1 MKINKTTIFGSRG
14 DSIAEK
20 GGKEKES
27 NKDSIINWNN
37 IKQDSQSYISI
48 LDQQQHERTDK

>member
-20 GGKEKES
+20 GGKEKS
-27 NKDSIINWNN
+27 NKDRIINWNN
-37 IKQDSQSYISI
+37 IKQDSQSYVSI
-48 LDQQQHERTDK
+48 LDQQQYERTDK

>member
-1 MKINKTTIFGSRG
+1 MKINKTTIFGSPRG

-27 NKDSIINWNN
+27 NKDRIINWNN
-37 IKQDSQSYISI
+37 IKQDSQSYVSI
-48 LDQQQHERTDK
+48 LDQQHERTDK

>member
-27 NKDSIINWNN
+27 NKDRIINWNN
-37 IKQDSQSYISI
+37 IKQDSQSYVSI
-48 LDQQQHERTDK
+48 LDQQQHERTNK

>member
-27 NKDSIINWNN
+27 KDRIINWNN
-37 IKQDSQSYISI
+37 IKQDSQSYVSI

>member
-1 MKINKTTIFGSRG
+1 MKINKTTILGSRG

-27 NKDSIINWNN
+27 KDRIINWNN
-37 IKQDSQSYISI
+37 IKQDSQSYVSI

>member
-20 GGKEKES
+20 EGKEKES
-27 NKDSIINWNN
+27 KDRIINWNN
-37 IKQDSQSYISI
+37 IKQDSQSYVSI